1 MSTRYDVVVAGGG
14 PVGLST
20 AVGLAKEGLSVAL
33 VDTTTSVEALPE
45 SGYALRVSAINRA
58 SQAWL
63 DGLGIWR
70 KLAEPG
76 AGVSRLGRF
85 DAMCVWDAESSGEI
99 VFDASELGTD
109 ALGHI
114 VENANL
120 VQALAEEA
128 EDIAELD
135 WLRGNRVT
143 ALNPLADS
151 ISVRTEHGTLRANTL
166 IGADGGR
173 STIRELAQ
181 IETRTHDYEQTAV
194 VTNLRM
200 EQGHANTAWQRFLP
214 TGPIAVLPLPGDFAS
229 IVWSTTPEQAAELL
243 QADTATFNYAV
254 GEAFDFRRGSVVW
267 SGERTKFPLHRIAT
281 GTVLADRIA
290 LVGDAAHAI
299 HPLAGQGLNLGLM
312 DAASVCAVLVNAKRS
327 QRDLGSRSTLRR
339 FERWR
344 AAHNFAVQNAMDA
357 LRWTFGQTNPLV
369 QIARGTGLHVTN
381 RCGPIKRQLAR
392 LASGLAGDL
401 PERARP
407 IL

>member
-1 MSTRYDVVVAGGG
+1 MSRGYDVVVAGGG
-14 PVGLST
+14 PVGLSA
-20 AVGLAKEGLSVAL
+20 AVGLVKDGLSVAL
-33 VDTTTSVEALPE
+33 VDTTSAVETLPE
-45 SGYALRVSAINRA
+45 PGYALRVSAINRA

-63 DGLGIWR
+63 DNLGIWQ
-70 KLAEPG
+70 KLADPG
-76 AGVSRLGRF
+76 KQTSRLGCF
-85 DAMCVWDAESSGEI
+85 EAMCVWDAESSGEI

-109 ALGHI
+109 KLGHI

-120 VQALAEEA
+120 VQALADEA
-128 EDIAELD
+128 ESLAELD

-143 ALNPLADS
+143 ALNVSADS
-151 ISVRTEHGTLRANTL
+151 ISVRTEQGTLRSKVL

-181 IETRTHDYEQTAV
+181 IKTHTRDYEQTAV

-243 QADTATFNYAV
+243 QADTATFNNAV
-254 GEAFDFRRGSVVW
+254 AEAFDFRRGAVVW
-267 SGERTKFPLHRIAT
+267 SGERTTFPLHRIAT

-312 DAASVCAVLVNAKRS
+312 DAASIGAVLARAKRS
-327 QRDLGSRSTLRR
+327 QRDLGARSTLRR

-344 AAHNFAVQNAMDA
+344 VAHNFAVQNAMDV
-357 LRWTFGQTNPLV
+357 LRWTFAQTNPLV
-369 QIARGTGLHVTN
+369 QLVRGTGLHVTN
-381 RCGPIKRQLAR
+381 RIGPVKRQLAR

-407 IL
+407 SL